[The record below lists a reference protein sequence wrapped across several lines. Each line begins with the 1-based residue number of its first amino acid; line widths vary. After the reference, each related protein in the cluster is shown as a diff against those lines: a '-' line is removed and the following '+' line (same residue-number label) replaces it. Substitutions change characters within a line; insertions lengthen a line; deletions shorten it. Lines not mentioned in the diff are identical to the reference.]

1 MQKNSLQEI
10 ADVHIKIIHG
20 TTSICIFLEA
30 ESPEKD
36 KSTSQRHLLN
46 PTNCN
51 KRQENGPMFFKGM
64 LHPLMREYLKL
75 EFSGVGYR
83 SFHRFYKKLVSSLI
97 CLYAELEWMWRTV
110 DTIWAFTASSMM
122 IFFLEIT
129 WAITLFVQIC
139 VRNEE
144 SLCSYCWS
152 RVLAITKG
160 WRRALF
166 YLPLSCILA
175 WKPHKLGL
183 SYVAAGLLAILS
195 LLHIASSA
203 LGRRISC
210 QSSSGTDSV
219 GESLLNARPE
229 NYDRF
234 EEVLVPEVLDDGVS
248 GPTVRVGDSDGE
260 I

>member
-1 MQKNSLQEI
+1 M
-10 ADVHIKIIHG
+10 VIHMNHSSENNPEDGMSTYVRSTDTHLG
-20 TTSICIFLEA
+20 TLTRIVGVCTAIVV
-30 ESPEKD
+30 
-36 KSTSQRHLLN
+36 
-46 PTNCN
+46 C
-51 KRQENGPMFFKGM
+51 
-64 LHPLMREYLKL
+64 
-75 EFSGVGYR
+75 GVGVDVAYR
-83 SFHRFYKKLVSSLI
+83 RHNMG
-97 CLYAELEWMWRTV
+97 LYV
-110 DTIWAFTASSMM
+110 TASSLM

-183 SYVAAGLLAILS
+183 SYVAAGLLVILS

-219 GESLLNARPE
+219 GESLLNTRPE

-248 GPTVRVGDSDGE
+248 GPTVRIGDSDGE